1 MAEQTKEAS
10 GPSTSPGLRGASK
23 NPAPGDA
30 AAAGSGGAANVPPSP
45 AVGALSLPSPSGGG
59 GGAAA
64 VEPPRWCAPV
74 VSSIDSTAKATGTTP
89 GVTDWEANEPLTT
102 LGLDGV
108 FYIRGKQYKLEGEPS
123 TGTRSNVYCARC
135 VAEQPDHDVRDPRN
149 KIDRINPPLNK
160 DLVAVKIFRCDELEK
175 TELEKYEADRYY
187 EHEGRCINAGST
199 TAEAARREIEMYK
212 LAQFYTASEK
222 RSSGIQLLAE
232 TPIKYGETEGPV
244 RAAGGEAYEAA
255 LRQGA
260 AAAQALA
267 GAKELLEK
275 VANKWLPG
283 FSKGDAQDPEKV
295 SKARFV
301 MMVTEYAT
309 QGTLEK
315 LIIDQT
321 RELNE
326 RQCKWVLIDVL
337 EQARRMHK
345 HKLVFNNWNDPS
357 SIVFD
362 HGEAR
367 VVSFHRTRHAG
378 NGVADTPRNAAP
390 LTLSDIQDPTATGA
404 GRTLTLADHL
414 STAAAALARA
424 DAGVT
429 AGLAGAPAGGSGGAK
444 PGDAADGGAGRGRPG
459 ISDGDFLL
467 GKDNTHDNEAGN
479 VAVVSFA
486 EARLAGGA
494 ARPVGALSLPSSSGG
509 GGGIAAMFTVGM
521 IGGTSFQAKD
531 QDVRKPELKKICEK
545 LSELRQPSASHPQIN
560 LKFLTG
566 GEDGWEPQTL
576 ASEAFGKGM
585 TTADQTASIFHLCHP
600 FVADDG
606 RSAMGI
612 GTTVP
617 TGWEYHS
624 RRAVFGNLC
633 DAYIVCGGGPGTINE
648 AMHAL
653 VAGKTVIPIY
663 RTGGAASG
671 MFKMPHIVKP
681 DAIASGDWETI
692 RGLEGGD
699 DDIAEA
705 VKNAISAL
713 AQSPPGALAQV
724 SDAAGLTSAPLGRA
738 VTAGDGLSG
747 DYENDIQDIGRLAK
761 AMLCRTLP
769 NDLTDGWTTVAAAAV
784 SQEARDFVDKLIGY
798 NLQFGLDDCFDTFIC
813 DDPWLKGQA
822 EAPVDAYAVPPRV
835 TVYRSGQFADLE
847 RQLLDT
853 GDHASGIAAA
863 LQLPRT
869 TPAQVAL
876 IPAELTRRLKQLEH
890 PSVETLR
897 APPIA
902 SIDCEANPA
911 GIGNRPITELK
922 ADGEFFILGIKYT
935 LDTDGY
941 LGGGA
946 FGRVWTATRVIDAA
960 NPLRFERDEHD
971 RINPLLN
978 AEKIA
983 VKLLK
988 THNAA
993 KKAAARRE
1001 IEIHARAD
1009 HYVPGVLALLATAT
1023 DVRLTGKEWGVAPGN
1038 LWEGTPGATRDN
1050 EILSLPRGRSYT
1062 LLACEL
1068 ANKGKLTSWTKHIDG
1083 GGFGRKTGAIRYG
1096 ATGGISPDG
1105 VDFSAFSTMRAQG
1118 PGIPTNSH
1126 SILARGCMAR
1136 LFIHL
1141 KEQHEHGIVH
1151 IDIKSD
1157 NLCVHFDGEYH
1168 IDGIRLNPSHGIR
1181 SIYMCSFGYVQR
1193 HVGAGGLTP
1202 HLRALSQLSVL
1213 PKVMCIVLRFVASGT
1228 KYPGIAKM
1236 RFLDYGEAR
1245 ALKSLPRYPG
1255 SGFGTTG
1262 YQDPCNLANPAR
1274 LITEAWDVYSLGSI
1288 M

>member
-10 GPSTSPGLRGASK
+10 GPSTSPGLRGASH
-23 NPAPGDA
+23 
-30 AAAGSGGAANVPPSP
+30 
-45 AVGALSLPSPSGGG
+45 VGALSLPPPSGGG

-108 FYIRGKQYKLEGEPS
+108 FYIRGKQYKLEGKQA

-160 DLVAVKIFRCDELEK
+160 DLVAVKIFRCDDNPK

-199 TAEAARREIEMYK
+199 TAEAARLEIEMYK

-260 AAAQALA
+260 GAAAAQALA
-267 GAKELLEK
+267 DAKELLEK

-362 HGEAR
+362 DGEAR
-367 VVSFHRTRHAG
+367 VVGFHRTRHAG

-404 GRTLTLADHL
+404 GRTLADHL
-414 STAAAALARA
+414 STAAAALVRA

-429 AGLAGAPAGGSGGAK
+429 AGLA
-444 PGDAADGGAGRGRPG
+444 
-459 ISDGDFLL
+459 
-467 GKDNTHDNEAGN
+467 
-479 VAVVSFA
+479 
-486 EARLAGGA
+486 
-494 ARPVGALSLPSSSGG
+494 GALSLPSSSGG

-566 GEDGWEPQTL
+566 GEDGWEPQIL

-600 FVADDG
+600 FVAGDG
-606 RSAMGI
+606 RNAMGI

-724 SDAAGLTSAPLGRA
+724 SDAAGLTSAPLLRA
-738 VTAGDGLSG
+738 VTAGDGRSG
-747 DYENDIQDIGRLAK
+747 DYEKDIQDIGRLAK

-784 SQEARDFVDKLIGY
+784 SQEAKNFVDKLIGY

-911 GIGNRPITELK
+911 GIGNRPITELE

-1023 DVRLTGKEWGVAPGN
+1023 DVRLTGQEWGVAPGN
-1038 LWEGTPGATRDN
+1038 LWEGTPGATTRDN

-1096 ATGGISPDG
+1096 ASGGISLGG
-1105 VDFSAFSTMRAQG
+1105 VAFSAFSTLQAQG
-1118 PGIPTNSH
+1118 PGISTNSH
-1126 SILARGCMAR
+1126 SILARGSMAR

-1151 IDIKSD
+1151 VDIKSD
-1157 NLCVHFDGEYH
+1157 NLCVHFDGATDAAPYE
-1168 IDGIRLNPSHGIR
+1168 GN
-1181 SIYMCSFGYVQR
+1181 
-1193 HVGAGGLTP
+1193 AT
-1202 HLRALSQLSVL
+1202 
-1213 PKVMCIVLRFVASGT
+1213 
-1228 KYPGIAKM
+1228 M

-1255 SGFGTTG
+1255 SGFGTEG
-1262 YQDPCNLANPAR
+1262 YQDPCNLADTTR
-1274 LITEAWDVYSLGSI
+1274 LITEAWDVYSLGTI

>member
-108 FYIRGKQYKLEGEPS
+108 FYIRGKQYKLEGKQA

-199 TAEAARREIEMYK
+199 TAEAARLEIEMYK

-255 LRQGA
+255 LLRQGAGA

-267 GAKELLEK
+267 DAKELLEK

-362 HGEAR
+362 DGEAR
-367 VVSFHRTRHAG
+367 VVGFHRTRHAG

-404 GRTLTLADHL
+404 GRTLADHL
-414 STAAAALARA
+414 STAAAALVRA

-429 AGLAGAPAGGSGGAK
+429 AGLA
-444 PGDAADGGAGRGRPG
+444 
-459 ISDGDFLL
+459 
-467 GKDNTHDNEAGN
+467 
-479 VAVVSFA
+479 
-486 EARLAGGA
+486 
-494 ARPVGALSLPSSSGG
+494 GALSLPSSSGG

-566 GEDGWEPQTL
+566 GEDGWEPQIL

-600 FVADDG
+600 FVAGDG
-606 RSAMGI
+606 RNAMGI

-713 AQSPPGALAQV
+713 AQSPPVALAQV
-724 SDAAGLTSAPLGRA
+724 SDAAGLTSAPLLRA
-738 VTAGDGLSG
+738 VTAGDGRSG
-747 DYENDIQDIGRLAK
+747 DYEKDIQDIGRLAK

-784 SQEARDFVDKLIGY
+784 SQEAKNFVDKLIGY

-1083 GGFGRKTGAIRYG
+1083 GGFGRKTGFLRYQ
-1096 ATGGISPDG
+1096 ASGGISLD
-1105 VDFSAFSTMRAQG
+1105 DIAFSAVSTLQAQG
-1118 PGIPTNSH
+1118 PGIPKNSH
-1126 SILARGCMAR
+1126 SILARGSMAR

-1157 NLCVHFDGEYH
+1157 NLCVHFDGEYSYH
-1168 IDGIRLNPSHGIR
+1168 IDGIRLNPSQR
-1181 SIYMCSFGYVQR
+1181 AIYMCSFGYVQR

-1255 SGFGTTG
+1255 SGFGTEG
-1262 YQDPCNLANPAR
+1262 YQDPCNLADTTR
-1274 LITEAWDVYSLGSI
+1274 LITEAWDVYSLGTI

>member
-10 GPSTSPGLRGASK
+10 GPSTSPGLRGTSH
-23 NPAPGDA
+23 
-30 AAAGSGGAANVPPSP
+30 
-45 AVGALSLPSPSGGG
+45 VGALSLPPPSGGG

-108 FYIRGKQYKLEGEPS
+108 FYIRGKQYKLEGKQA

-160 DLVAVKIFRCDELEK
+160 DLVAVKIFRCDDNKK
-175 TELEKYEADRYY
+175 TELEQYEADRYY

-199 TAEAARREIEMYK
+199 TAEAARLEIEMYK

-260 AAAQALA
+260 GAAQALA

-367 VVSFHRTRHAG
+367 VVGFHRTRHAG

-404 GRTLTLADHL
+404 GRTLADHL
-414 STAAAALARA
+414 STAAAALVRA

-429 AGLAGAPAGGSGGAK
+429 AGLA
-444 PGDAADGGAGRGRPG
+444 
-459 ISDGDFLL
+459 
-467 GKDNTHDNEAGN
+467 
-479 VAVVSFA
+479 
-486 EARLAGGA
+486 
-494 ARPVGALSLPSSSGG
+494 GALSLPSSSGG

-566 GEDGWEPQTL
+566 GEDGWEPQIL

-600 FVADDG
+600 FVAGDG
-606 RSAMGI
+606 RNAMGI

-713 AQSPPGALAQV
+713 AQSPSGALAQV
-724 SDAAGLTSAPLGRA
+724 SDAAGLTSAPLLRA
-738 VTAGDGLSG
+738 VTAGDGRSG
-747 DYENDIQDIGRLAK
+747 DYEKDIQDIGRLAK

-784 SQEARDFVDKLIGY
+784 SQEAKNFVDKLIGY

-1023 DVRLTGKEWGVAPGN
+1023 DVRLTGKEWGVTPIES
-1038 LWEGTPGATRDN
+1038 WEGPAGARDN
-1050 EILSLPRGRSYT
+1050 AILNLPRGRSYT

-1083 GGFGRKTGAIRYG
+1083 GGFGRKTGFLRYQ
-1096 ATGGISPDG
+1096 ASGGISLD
-1105 VDFSAFSTMRAQG
+1105 DIAFSAVSTLQAQG
-1118 PGIPTNSH
+1118 PGIPKNSH
-1126 SILARGCMAR
+1126 SILARGSMAR

-1157 NLCVHFDGEYH
+1157 NLCVHFDGATDAAPYE
-1168 IDGIRLNPSHGIR
+1168 GN
-1181 SIYMCSFGYVQR
+1181 
-1193 HVGAGGLTP
+1193 AT
-1202 HLRALSQLSVL
+1202 
-1213 PKVMCIVLRFVASGT
+1213 
-1228 KYPGIAKM
+1228 M

-1274 LITEAWDVYSLGSI
+1274 LITEAWDVYSLGTI